1 MKRAPANNKMQR
13 TSHGPNGGSP
23 LISVFCGQAGGVS
36 RKARRRLW
44 ARMSARRC
52 LAIGLAAVVVSGS
65 SRSVAAED
73 PVAAVESAA
82 AAAAATPEGKKYE
95 EEVATA
101 FGRDHG
107 KSIQTC
113 AREVKRPDLS
123 DFQVFVRVS
132 AAGQV
137 EEALVKP
144 SSNLAD
150 CVRAKLTPWKL
161 GVPPRPDQWVRIQV
175 KLKRK

>member
-1 MKRAPANNKMQR
+1 
-13 TSHGPNGGSP
+13 
-23 LISVFCGQAGGVS
+23 
-36 RKARRRLW
+36 
-44 ARMSARRC
+44 MSARRC
-52 LAIGLAAVVVSGS
+52 LAVGLAVVVVSDS

-73 PVAAVESAA
+73 PVAVAQSAA

-101 FGRDHG
+101 FGRDYA

-144 SSNLAD
+144 STNLAG
-150 CVRAKLTPWKL
+150 CLRGKLTPWKL
-161 GVPPRPDQWVRIQV
+161 GAPPRPDQWVSIQV

>member
-1 MKRAPANNKMQR
+1 MQR
-13 TSHGPNGGSP
+13 TKHCWIGASP
-23 LISVFCGQAGGVS
+23 LILVFCGQAGGGVS
-36 RKARRRLW
+36 HRARRGLW
-44 ARMSARRC
+44 AQMSARWY
-52 LAIGLAAVVVSGS
+52 LAIGLAAVVSGG
-65 SRSVAAED
+65 SRSVAAEA
-73 PVAAVESAA
+73 PVAAAESAA

-123 DFQVFVRVS
+123 DFHVFVRVG

-144 SSNLAD
+144 SSNLAG
-150 CVRAKLTPWKL
+150 CLRAKLTPWKL
-161 GVPPRPDQWVRIQV
+161 GVPPRPDQWIRIQV